1 MTQKRIPAV
10 FMRGGS
16 SKGVFFKTE
25 DMRVDGEE
33 RDRILLHAL
42 GSPDRYG
49 RQLNGMGG
57 GVSSVS
63 KAVFINPSARDD
75 ADVDYT
81 FAQVAI
87 DQPVVDFSTTC
98 GNLSSAVGPFAI
110 DTGMVRA
117 DGEMTLVRVFNTNLK
132 SVYHAHIPTRNGRFD
147 ESGDFSIPGVSG
159 TGSKIGL
166 DYLSPGGASTGRL
179 LPTGSVVD
187 VITLD
192 DSGDFSGEF
201 QVSCVDSSTA
211 GVFVAASRFGLTGAE
226 TVTEIEENPAIMET
240 LDKLRRKAGVLM
252 GMANSTDD
260 IPLGTPK
267 ICLVAEP
274 ADYQTLAGE
283 TKSAND
289 AHVAARFLSMGQV
302 HRVLPLT
309 GAMCLGT
316 ACKISGTVA
325 ASLCRAAD
333 GDLALANPSGVL
345 PVKAEVTDRSGE
357 WVVDKVTV
365 YRTARAMMEGAVLV
379 PDT

>member
-1 MTQKRIPAV
+1 MAQMRIPAV

-25 DMRVDGEE
+25 DMDVSGAE

-42 GSPDRYG
+42 GSPDAYG

-63 KAVFINPSARDD
+63 KAVFINPSSRDD

-110 DTGMVRA
+110 DNGIIPA
-117 DGEMTLVRVFNTNLK
+117 DGEMTLARVFNTNLGRI
-132 SVYHAHIPTRNGRFD
+132 YHAHIPTTPDGKFD
-147 ESGDFSIPGVSG
+147 EIGDFSIPGVSG

-166 DYLSPGGASTGRL
+166 DYLEPGGASTGSL

-187 VITLD
+187 TIKVGGR
-192 DSGDFSGEF
+192 GDYE
-201 QVSCVDSSTA
+201 VSCIDSSTA
-211 GVFVAASRFGLTGAE
+211 CVFVAADRFALDGSE
-226 TVTEIEENPAIMET
+226 TVTAIESDRAIMDT
-240 LDKLRRKAGVLM
+240 LEDLRRAAAVLM
-252 GMANSTDD
+252 GLAKS
-260 IPLGTPK
+260 PEQASLGTPK
-267 ICLVAEP
+267 ICLVAPPKE
-274 ADYQTLAGE
+274 YTSLAGE
-283 TKSAND
+283 TVPADAANI
-289 AHVAARFLSMGQV
+289 AARFLSMGQV

-316 ACKISGTVA
+316 ACQISGTVPA
-325 ASLCRAAD
+325 KLKAPNAGNIG
-333 GDLALANPSGVL
+333 GDLQLANPSGIL
-345 PVKAEVTDRSGE
+345 PVDADIRQQNGD
-357 WVVDKVTV
+357 WIADKVTV
-365 YRTARAMMEGAVLV
+365 YRTARAMMEGMVLV
-379 PDT
+379 PE